1 MTTATSTAKAVGT
14 APLVT
19 TGKFGCAALLAVATV
34 LLVAC
39 GGTGAPGLTAAPSR
53 TAGDRPSVTATLPE
67 LSRSEPRPEAATG
80 SAEPPSPARSV
91 PRPAPPT
98 EVPATTAAP
107 EQQAAG
113 PVLATPPPS
122 ATSSPPPAGATAAP
136 AQSSSWLWWLLAVIV
151 VTVAVVVALVLRARR
166 RKVWHDELAA
176 AEREIAWLA
185 RSLVPELRRA
195 ASPDQAVGAWSVEAS
210 RVSALE
216 DRLTE
221 LAATARDDAGRSR
234 ALGLR
239 DAVRS
244 AGRQL
249 NVLVEA
255 RQFNTL
261 VYDLDAVAAELEA
274 ALAAAE
280 GAGAR

>member
-19 TGKFGCAALLAVATV
+19 TGKFGYAALLAVATA

-39 GGTGAPGLTAAPSR
+39 GGSGAPGLTAVPSR
-53 TAGDRPSVTATLPE
+53 TAGARPSVTATLPE
-67 LSRSEPRPEAATG
+67 LSRSESRPEVATG
-80 SAEPPSPARSV
+80 TAEPPSPARSA

-98 EVPATTAAP
+98 EIPATTAVP
-107 EQQAAG
+107 EQQAPG

-122 ATSSPPPAGATAAP
+122 TTSSPSPAVATAP
-136 AQSSSWLWWLLAVIV
+136 AESPSWLWWLLGTIV
-151 VTVAVVVALVLRARR
+151 VAVAVSVPLLLRARR
-166 RKVWHDELAA
+166 RKLWHDHLAA

-185 RSLVPELRRA
+185 RSLVPVLRRA
-195 ASPDQAVGAWSVEAS
+195 ASPDEAVGAWTVEAS

-234 ALGLR
+234 ALELR

-244 AGRQL
+244 ADRQL
-249 NVLVEA
+249 NGVVGA

-261 VYDLDAVAAELEA
+261 AYDVDTVAAELEV

>member
-1 MTTATSTAKAVGT
+1 MATSTAKAVGT
-14 APLVT
+14 APLGT
-19 TGKFGCAALLAVATV
+19 TSRFGQAALLAVATA

-39 GGTGAPGLTAAPSR
+39 GGTGAPSLTAAPSR
-53 TAGDRPSVTATLPE
+53 TAGARPSVTATLPE
-67 LSRSEPRPEAATG
+67 LSRSESRPEVATG
-80 SAEPPSPARSV
+80 TAEPPSPARSV

-98 EVPATTAAP
+98 EVPATTAVP

-122 ATSSPPPAGATAAP
+122 ATSSPSPAVATAP
-136 AQSSSWLWWLLAVIV
+136 AESRSWRWWLLGTILVAVAVIV
-151 VTVAVVVALVLRARR
+151 PLLLRARR
-166 RKVWHDELAA
+166 RQVWHDDLAA
-176 AEREIAWLA
+176 AEGEIAWLA

-221 LAATARDDAGRSR
+221 LAATARDDAGRGR

-239 DAVRS
+239 DAVRN

-249 NVLVEA
+249 NVLVGA
-255 RQFNTL
+255 RQFTTL
-261 VYDLDAVAAELEA
+261 AYDLDAVAAELEA
-274 ALAAAE
+274 ALTAAE

>member
-19 TGKFGCAALLAVATV
+19 RSKLRRAALLAVATA
-34 LLVAC
+34 LLGAC
-39 GGTGAPGLTAAPSR
+39 GGTGAPSLTAAPSR
-53 TAGDRPSVTATLPE
+53 TAGARPSVTATLPE
-67 LSRSEPRPEAATG
+67 LSRSESRPEVATG
-80 SAEPPSPARSV
+80 TAELPSPARSV

-98 EVPATTAAP
+98 EVPATTAVP

-113 PVLATPPPS
+113 PVLAAPPPS
-122 ATSSPPPAGATAAP
+122 TTSSPSPGGTTAP
-136 AQSSSWLWWLLAVIV
+136 AESRSWLWWLLGTILVAGAVIV
-151 VTVAVVVALVLRARR
+151 PLLLRARR
-166 RKVWHDELAA
+166 RQVWHDDLAA
-176 AEREIAWLA
+176 AERDIAWLA
-185 RSLVPELRRA
+185 RSVVPELRRA
-195 ASPDQAVGAWSVEAS
+195 ASPDQAVGAWTVEAS

-221 LAATARDDAGRSR
+221 LAATARDDAGRNR

-239 DAVRS
+239 DAVRG

-249 NVLVEA
+249 NVLVGA
-255 RQFNTL
+255 RRFDTL
-261 VYDLDAVAAELEA
+261 AYDLDAVATELEA